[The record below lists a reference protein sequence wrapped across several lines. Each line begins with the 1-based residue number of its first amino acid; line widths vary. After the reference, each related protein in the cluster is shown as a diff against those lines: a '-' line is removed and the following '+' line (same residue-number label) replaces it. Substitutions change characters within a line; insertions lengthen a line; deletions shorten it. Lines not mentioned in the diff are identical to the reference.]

1 MKPAAAVAAA
11 VLALCCAGS
20 AAAQAPAPAAPK
32 ADPAKLELA
41 RQVFAATGGVDAYR
55 ARITAMFSGMSEM
68 MKGVVPAGS
77 EKLSNALMKDLVEE
91 ELKIVPQMIDLSA
104 EVYAEN
110 LSETELRDLLAWT
123 TSESGRA
130 IRDKSPQMTQQM
142 MVRTGPMMRTLLP
155 SLMQKTL
162 DRACEE
168 AKCTPEVRK
177 VVAEAMDKA
186 LKSKG
191 S

>member
-1 MKPAAAVAAA
+1 MKPAAAIAA
-11 VLALCCAGS
+11 VLILCCAGS
-20 AAAQAPAPAAPK
+20 AAAQAPAAPQ

-41 RQVFAATGGVDAYR
+41 RQVLAATGGVDAYR
-55 ARITAMFSGMSEM
+55 ARIIAMFSGMSEM

-91 ELKIVPQMIDLSA
+91 ELKLVPQMIDLSA

-110 LSETELRDLLAWT
+110 LSEKELRDLLAWT
-123 TSESGRA
+123 NSESGRA
-130 IRDKSPQMTQQM
+130 IRDKSPQLTQQM
-142 MVRTGPMMRTLLP
+142 MVRTGPMMRALLP